1 MEAWYFTEMPYPH
14 LPPQDSYESD
24 RVSLSNGYFDP
35 EIGAGLYNRYLDE
48 YVIADDLGL
57 NLMLNE
63 HHQTPS
69 CLDAAVPLTAAILAR
84 ETSKGRIL
92 VLGNP
97 VANRADPVRIAEEM
111 AMVDCISR
119 GRLDAGFVRGV
130 PYEIFASNTNPAL
143 TTDRLWDG
151 LDLIIKAWTT
161 RDGPF
166 NFESP
171 FWHKRAVNI
180 WPTPYQDPHPPIWTT
195 GSSDSPI
202 IDRVAKRGY
211 HFASFLQPHDKV
223 RVLFDRYR
231 AAATDGPEAAS
242 RRLGFM
248 PLVAVGETEKEAFER
263 AEHLRWFLRSKGA
276 PQFRNP
282 PGYVPVDVN
291 VLALKGAFAGRTA
304 AIRQEGTDYLIE
316 KGVVMAGTPDQ
327 VVAQV
332 ERFYEN
338 VGGMGHLL
346 MMLQAG
352 FLDHEETVRNI
363 TLFAK
368 EVYPRIRHLAA
379 PAAGEQSETRSE
391 AASAPP
397 GDS

>member
-1 MEAWYFTEMPYPH
+1 MDAWYFTEMPYPH
-14 LPPQDSYESD
+14 LPPPESYPSD
-24 RVSLSNGYFDP
+24 RVSLTNAVFDP
-35 EIGAGLYNRYLDE
+35 EIGADLYNRYLDE

-63 HHQTPS
+63 HHQTPT
-69 CLDAAVPLTAAILAR
+69 CLDPAVPLTAAILAR
-84 ETSKGRIL
+84 ETAKGRIL

-130 PYEIFASNTNPAL
+130 PYELFASNTNP
-143 TTDRLWDG
+143 TQTMERLWDG
-151 LDLIIKAWTT
+151 LELILKAWTT

-166 NFESP
+166 NYEGP
-171 FWHKRAVNI
+171 HWHKRSVNI
-180 WPTPYQDPHPPIWTT
+180 WPTPYQQPHPPVWTT
-195 GSSDSPI
+195 GSTDGPN
-202 IDRVAKRGY
+202 IDRVAKRGFN
-211 HFASFLQPHDKV
+211 FASFLQPHERV

-231 AAATDGPEAAS
+231 AAALDGPELAT

-248 PLVAVGETEKEAFER
+248 PLVAVGETEAEARER
-263 AEHLRWFLRSKGA
+263 AEKLRWFLRSKAA

-282 PGYVPVDVN
+282 PGYVSVGLN
-291 VLALKGAFAGRTA
+291 VRALKGQFAGRTA
-304 AIRQEGTDYLIE
+304 AIRQESTDFLID

-332 ERFYEN
+332 ERFFERT
-338 VGGMGHLL
+338 GGFGHLL

-363 TLFAK
+363 TLFAR
-368 EVYPRIRHLAA
+368 EVYPRIRHLAGGEGDMGA
-379 PAAGEQSETRSE
+379 TQTARAGQ
-391 AASAPP
+391 
-397 GDS
+397 G

>member
-1 MEAWYFTEMPYPH
+1 MDAWYFTEMPYPH
-14 LPPQDSYESD
+14 LPPQDSYPSD
-24 RVSLSNGYFDP
+24 RVSLSNQYFDP
-35 EIGAGLYNRYLDE
+35 DIGAGLYNRYLDE

-63 HHQTPS
+63 HHQTPT
-69 CLDAAVPLTAAILAR
+69 CLDPAVPLTAAILAR
-84 ETSKGRIL
+84 ETVHGRIL

-97 VANRADPVRIAEEM
+97 IANRADPIRIAEEM

-143 TTDRLWDG
+143 TTERLWDG

-161 RDGPF
+161 RDGVF
-166 NFESP
+166 SYESP
-171 FWHKRAVNI
+171 LCHKRSVNI
-180 WPTPYQDPHPPIWTT
+180 WPTPYQQPHPPIWTT
-195 GSSDSPI
+195 GSTDSPI
-202 IDRVAKRGY
+202 IDRIAKRGY
-211 HFASFLQPHDKV
+211 HFATFLQPYDKV

-248 PLVAVGETEKEAFER
+248 PLVAVGETAREALDR
-263 AEHLRWFLRSKGA
+263 AEQLRWFLRSKAA
-276 PQFRNP
+276 PQLRNP
-282 PGYVPVDVN
+282 PGYVSVGTNVD
-291 VLALKGAFAGRTA
+291 ALKGKFAGRTA
-304 AIRQEGTDYLIE
+304 AIRQKGMDYLID

-346 MMLQAG
+346 LMLQAG

-368 EVYPRIRHLAA
+368 EVYPRIRDLGNSTKNQAETSPKLAMA
-379 PAAGEQSETRSE
+379 N
-391 AASAPP
+391 P
-397 GDS
+397 GKS

>member
-1 MEAWYFTEMPYPH
+1 MDAWYFTEMPYPQ

-24 RVSLSNGYFDP
+24 RVSLSNRFFDAA
-35 EIGAGLYNRYLDE
+35 IGTELYNRYLDE

-63 HHQTPS
+63 HHQTPT
-69 CLDAAVPLTAAILAR
+69 CLDAAVPLMAAILAR
-84 ETSKGRIL
+84 ETRHGRIL

-130 PYEIFASNTNPAL
+130 PYEIFASNTNPSQ
-143 TTDRLWDG
+143 TTERLWDG
-151 LDLIIKAWTT
+151 LDLILKAWTT
-161 RDGPF
+161 EDGPF
-166 NFESP
+166 NYESP
-171 FWHKRAVNI
+171 FWHKRSVNI
-180 WPTPYQDPHPPIWTT
+180 WPTPYQKPHPPIWTT
-195 GSSDSPI
+195 GSTDGPV
-202 IDRVAKRGY
+202 IDRIAKRGY
-211 HFASFLQPHDKV
+211 HFASFLQPYDKV

-248 PLVAVGETEKEAFER
+248 PLVAVGETEREAFDR
-263 AEHLRWFLRSKGA
+263 AEKLRWFLRSKAA

-282 PGYVPVDVN
+282 PGYVSVDTN
-291 VLALKGAFAGRTA
+291 IGALKGTFGGRTA
-304 AIRQEGTDYLIE
+304 AIRREGMDYLID

-332 ERFYEN
+332 ERFTQG

-346 MMLQAG
+346 VMLQAG
-352 FLDHEETVRNI
+352 FLDHQETVRNI

-368 EVYPRIRHLAA
+368 EVYPRIRDLGA
-379 PAAGEQSETRSE
+379 PAGDRVETQPK
-391 AASAPP
+391 AASAHP
-397 GDS
+397 GSS

>member
-1 MEAWYFTEMPYPH
+1 MDAWYFTEMPYPH
-14 LPPQDSYESD
+14 LPPRDSYESD
-24 RVSLSNGYFDP
+24 RVNLSNAHFDP
-35 EIGAGLYNRYLDE
+35 ATGAALYNRYLDE

-63 HHQTPS
+63 HHQTPT

-143 TTDRLWDG
+143 TVERLWDG
-151 LDLIIKAWTT
+151 LELILKAWTT

-166 NFESP
+166 NYEGTH
-171 FWHKRAVNI
+171 WQKRCVNI
-180 WPTPYQDPHPPIWTT
+180 WPVPYQRPHPPVWTT
-195 GSSDSPI
+195 GSTDSPV
-202 IDRVAKRGY
+202 IDRIARRGF
-211 HFASFLQPHDKV
+211 HFASFLQPFERV

-231 AAATDGPEAAS
+231 AAAPDGPEAAS

-248 PLVAVGETEKEAFER
+248 PIVAVGETEAEAQDR
-263 AEHLRWFLRSKGA
+263 AEKLGWFIRSKTA

-282 PGYVPVDVN
+282 PGYVSVETN
-291 VLALKGAFAGRTA
+291 VMALKGLFAGRTA
-304 AIRQEGTDYLIE
+304 AIREKGLEYQIE

-327 VVAQV
+327 VVAQA
-332 ERFYEN
+332 ERFFER
-338 VGGMGHLL
+338 VGGFGHLL
-346 MMLQAG
+346 AMLQAG
-352 FLDHEETVRNI
+352 FLDHDETVRNI
-363 TLFAK
+363 RLFAE
-368 EVYPRIRHLAA
+368 EVVPRLRHL
-379 PAAGEQSETRSE
+379 GEGE
-391 AASAPP
+391 AKAPP
-397 GDS
+397 SRKAGAS